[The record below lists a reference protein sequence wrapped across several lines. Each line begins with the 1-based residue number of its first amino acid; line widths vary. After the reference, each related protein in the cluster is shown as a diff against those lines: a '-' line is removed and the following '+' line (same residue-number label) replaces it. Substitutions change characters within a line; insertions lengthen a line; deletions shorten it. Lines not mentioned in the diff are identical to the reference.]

1 MIAILLFVVGILF
14 LWKAFKGLASRE
26 IEGRGWGFS
35 TRIYRRDYEPVFY
48 WITVSSYV
56 VIFIWTTV
64 FVVMAAIGYQVR

>member
-14 LWKAFKGLASRE
+14 FGKAFKGLVSRE

-35 TRIYRRDYEPVFY
+35 TRIYQRDYELAFY

-64 FVVMAAIGYQVR
+64 FAVMAAIGYQVR